1 MAKERNG
8 LTQLVDSSL
17 IGVEWNALTYAG
29 HTVWNVNAEKLP
41 GGGYKGGTKRR
52 PRSDWV
58 IQYDTHAALVT
69 TEEAE
74 AILAKVEAGRGKRY
88 RTRSD
93 YLLTGLLVT
102 PEGKAWHGNGDGYY
116 RAGKGKRAAQ
126 EDMETAIVG
135 QIQRD
140 LNSNGFVSDLLEAAR
155 SMSAPPPDAELKP
168 LREQVNSIT
177 AKISRFATLA
187 GESDSPRPFLEQINI
202 QEKQREKLIEQLSE
216 KEAAQRAAEVFRA
229 ITEKDVRQLLAG
241 LADHLKVV
249 ERESLKELLGGL
261 LEAVELCPTHLTCR
275 LHYKIATGD
284 LMASPRGFEPRF
296 IP

>member
-1 MAKERNG
+1 
-8 LTQLVDSSL
+8 
-17 IGVEWNALTYAG
+17 
-29 HTVWNVNAEKLP
+29 
-41 GGGYKGGTKRR
+41 
-52 PRSDWV
+52 
-58 IQYDTHAALVT
+58 
-69 TEEAE
+69 
-74 AILAKVEAGRGKRY
+74 
-88 RTRSD
+88 
-93 YLLTGLLVT
+93 
-102 PEGKAWHGNGDGYY
+102 
-116 RAGKGKRAAQ
+116 
-126 EDMETAIVG
+126 METAIVG

-202 QEKQREKLIEQLSE
+202 QEKQREKLIEPLSE

-249 ERESLKELLGGL
+249 ERESLKELLGGCWKL
-261 LEAVELCPTHLTCR
+261 WSFAR
-275 LHYKIATGD
+275 RI
-284 LMASPRGFEPRF
+284 
-296 IP
+296 